1 MDAFELS
8 SKFKAFDIEQAA
20 ELAFASDAFLR
31 SVESE
36 QVKQMK
42 AGKNADGKIIGKYKS
57 DKYAAKKHAMNP
69 LPGEGNVDL
78 ILTGKFSSEIFAQSD
93 GGVME
98 IASNDSKSSDLE
110 SKYGETIFGLSS
122 KFKETPEAVLQSE
135 LTKTIKN
142 ELGL

>member
-1 MDAFELS
+1 MDAFELA
-8 SKFKAFDIEQAA
+8 SKLKAFDIEQAA

-42 AGKNADGKIIGKYKS
+42 AGKNSEGKGIGRYRS
-57 DKYAAKKHAMNP
+57 PRYAAMKHAMNP

-78 ILTGKFSSEIFAQSD
+78 VLTGKFTSEIFAQSD
-93 GGVME
+93 SGVME
-98 IASNDSKSSDLE
+98 IASNDSKSADLE

-122 KFKETPEAVLQSE
+122 KFKETPEEVLQAE
-135 LTKTIKN
+135 LTKTVKN